1 MAVAQTRATDS
12 LAIHTHPSDLTMFTL
27 SAGKEDQRQALRSLL
42 VAQLASERARRTREG
57 FLFVL
62 ASAGIAVWVAA
73 TWPLVLN
80 DALRTVALYAWG
92 LLFVATLFAV
102 FFEWFWHRR
111 SKQALDALRSTASS
125 DTAQQCSP
133 RKASGE

>member
-1 MAVAQTRATDS
+1 
-12 LAIHTHPSDLTMFTL
+12 MFTL

-42 VAQLASERARRTREG
+42 VGQLASERARRTRQG

-111 SKQALDALRSTASS
+111 SKQALDALTSTASS